1 MTLRRRLG
9 RCLAAAVLS
18 LLALLPAGC
27 EEEALLGDFR
37 SDGCSLFPDRSV
49 LTRQDWCE
57 CCFEH
62 DLAYWRGGTEEERL
76 LADLELRR
84 CVLEKTGD
92 ERLADL
98 MFEGVRLGGS
108 PYFYNWYRWGYGW
121 PYDRKYGPLTDEE
134 QAQVERKLQEYYDS
148 HPVSPCGGEAV
159 EPSVD

>member
-1 MTLRRRLG
+1 MTALRRLRHLVP
-9 RCLAAAVLS
+9 AAVLAI
-18 LLALLPAGC
+18 LPLLPGC
-27 EEEALLGDFR
+27 DEDAVLGDFR

-62 DLAYWRGGTEEERL
+62 DLAYWRGGTEEDRL

-92 ERLADL
+92 EHLADL
-98 MFEGVRLGGS
+98 MFEGVRFGGS

-121 PYDRKYGPLTDEE
+121 SYDSKYGPLTEE
-134 QAQVERKLQEYYDS
+134 ALAQVKQKLQEYYAS
-148 HPVSPCGGEAV
+148 SPVSPCSGETVPAPA
-159 EPSVD
+159 E